1 MNFTGDLCT
10 ICNTHEMISVL
21 ITNSAG
27 VTSTHTFAV
36 GEGMQFR
43 VGRDECCEVSLP
55 QETFLS
61 RVHCVIGYSN
71 GQLTI
76 LDNQSS
82 NGVFLNGQ
90 RIVSDF
96 LVMNQPY
103 RLGDCT
109 MTVCE
114 VEEETETA
122 GAETQAYAQQPATY
136 PGDQQ
141 QPAAYPQSAYANSS
155 TDYSQPLPA
164 TQSYPM
170 PPEYQP
176 TPPTQSYP
184 MPPEYQQPSPTQPYP
199 VQPGYPQQP
208 YGTPQGYP
216 SQQAPYPYPPAPY
229 QQAYQQPSPT
239 QGYSMPQEYQQP
251 SPTQGYSVPQE
262 YQQPSPTQGY
272 PAPQE
277 YQQPS
282 PTQGYPNPQ
291 GYAQQPYGTPQG
303 YPPQQA
309 PYPYPPAPYQQA
321 YQQPSP
327 TQGYPAPQ
335 EYQQPSPTQG
345 YPDPQQTP
353 VPQYDYQQQPV
364 AQPYGQQPPQQEYQ
378 QQEAYA
384 PNAATY
390 GDGAAALPAQETYAA
405 APEQQGEYYQGG
417 GQPDAGGETLEEMM
431 ARELE
436 ESSDKKWNWGKMKAS
451 LAAGT
456 DKIRRWANGVTK
468 KHKHPGEEGE
478 DVADAAM
485 VEDSQGEYP
494 DETAEQQ
501 PDGSVEMPQPG
512 QN

>member
-1 MNFTGDLCT
+1 
-10 ICNTHEMISVL
+10 MISVL

-114 VEEETETA
+114 VEEEAETA

-216 SQQAPYPYPPAPY
+216 S
-229 QQAYQQPSPT
+229 
-239 QGYSMPQEYQQP
+239 
-251 SPTQGYSVPQE
+251 
-262 YQQPSPTQGY
+262 
-272 PAPQE
+272 
-277 YQQPS
+277 
-282 PTQGYPNPQ
+282 
-291 GYAQQPYGTPQG
+291 
-303 YPPQQA
+303 QQA